1 MGASSGSPSGAG
13 GLDMPRRQRSV
24 FSSQQVAQL
33 EAYFRVSEY
42 IDGERKKELS
52 NLTNL
57 PEQQIKVWFQNRRQ
71 KKKRESE
78 PDYVNDS
85 PTRPTGGA
93 GSLMN

>member
-1 MGASSGSPSGAG
+1 LSSPGGPGSVGASSGSPGGAG

-57 PEQQIKVWFQNRRQ
+57 PEQQDQGLVP
-71 KKKRESE
+71 E
-78 PDYVNDS
+78 PQAEEEA
-85 PTRPTGGA
+85 RI
-93 GSLMN
+93 